1 MPRFPKSG
9 ADNGAFNMNIITSDI
24 TYMKD
29 TFCIAG
35 WSPSTSDMKRLMI
48 KGHHWH
54 DKDLKKI
61 GKYASLNVTILPE
74 EGGRNYPHKTE
85 DTIIDDNFKVIHH
98 YEDPKALAKDLKQA
112 TSATIAEAFQG
123 KIKKRS
129 YVPFKTKCPS
139 LGGVIL
145 PAQNIEFFKRDGKLR
160 VNLLDHDGQKYDLR
174 VTCKYLRDVLD
185 PMSAKELEAFKDDVL
200 NSEQMAH
207 VRVGLAK
214 PYVYKDSNC
223 YLMCNGVFFYDE

>member
-1 MPRFPKSG
+1 MPRFNRSG
-9 ADNGAFNMNIITSDI
+9 ADDDTFLINVITSDI

-29 TFCIAG
+29 TFCVAG
-35 WSPSTSDMKRLMI
+35 WCPEASQMKRLMI
-48 KGHHWH
+48 DGHHW
-54 DKDLKKI
+54 DNKDLKKV
-61 GKYASLNVTILPE
+61 GKYSVLNVRVLPK

-85 DTIIDDNFKVIHH
+85 DTWIDQDFKVVRQ
-98 YEDPKALAKDLKQA
+98 YDDPAKLAKDLKRS
-112 TSATIAEAFQG
+112 TSKTIDAAFQG
-123 KIKKRS
+123 NLKERS
-129 YVPFKTKCPS
+129 YVPFKTECPS

-145 PAQNIEFFKRDGKLR
+145 PAANVQFFKKDGKLR
-160 VNLLDHDGQKYDLR
+160 VNLMDSDGAEYDLR

-185 PMSAKELEAFKDDVL
+185 AMPDKEFQAFVEEMKGGT
-200 NSEQMAH
+200 QTAH

>member
-1 MPRFPKSG
+1 MSG
-9 ADNGAFNMNIITSDI
+9 FKGKGSSDDPYQINIITSDI

-29 TFCIAG
+29 TLCVAG
-35 WSPSTSDMKRLMI
+35 WCPSTSQMKRLMI
-48 KGHHWH
+48 NGNHWSN
-54 DKDLKKI
+54 KDLKRI
-61 GKYASLNVTILPE
+61 GKYASLNVNVLPK

-85 DTIIDDNFKVIHH
+85 DTIIGDDFTVIRH
-98 YEDPKALAKDLKQA
+98 YDDPSILVKDLRQA
-112 TSATIAEAFQG
+112 TSKTVMDAFDG
-123 KIKKRS
+123 KLKKKS

-145 PAQNIEFFKRDGKLR
+145 PAQNVEFFKKDGKLR
-160 VNLLDHDGQKYDLR
+160 VNLLDHDSSKYDLR

-185 PMSAKELEAFKDDVL
+185 PMSSKDFESF
-200 NSEQMAH
+200 NEEMQGSSKKAH

-223 YLMCNGVFFYDE
+223 YLMCNGVFFYND

>member
-1 MPRFPKSG
+1 MSRFPR
-9 ADNGAFNMNIITSDI
+9 NGVDDDAYQINVITSDI

-29 TFCIAG
+29 TYCVAG
-35 WSPSTSDMKRLMI
+35 WSPSTGQMKRLMI
-48 KGHHWH
+48 NGNHWS

-61 GKYASLNVTILPE
+61 GKYASLNVSVIPK
-74 EGGRNYPHKTE
+74 EGARDYPHKTE
-85 DTIIDDNFKVIHH
+85 DTNIDDNFKVVRH
-98 YEDPKALAKDLKQA
+98 YENPEILAKDLRPA
-112 TSATIAEAFQG
+112 TSANIQKAFDGNLKEQ
-123 KIKKRS
+123 S
-129 YVPFKTKCPS
+129 YVPFKTECPS

-145 PAQNIEFFKRDGKLR
+145 PAKNVRFSKKDGKLR
-160 VNLLDHDGQKYDLR
+160 VNLLDNDKTEYDVR

-185 PMSAKELEAFKDDVL
+185 PMSAKEFGEFKADME
-200 NSEQMAH
+200 NSDKKAH

>member
-1 MPRFPKSG
+1 MSRLGKMSPNDPHQI
-9 ADNGAFNMNIITSDI
+9 NVITSDI

-35 WSPSTSDMKRLMI
+35 WCPSTAQMKRLMI
-48 KGHHWH
+48 NGSHWEK
-54 DKDLKKI
+54 KDLKKI
-61 GKYASLNVTILPE
+61 GKYASLNVNVLPK

-85 DTIIDDNFKVIHH
+85 DTIIDENFQVIRH
-98 YEDPKALAKDLKQA
+98 YDDPNLLAKHLKGA
-112 TSATIAEAFQG
+112 VSETIDAALKG
-123 KIKKRS
+123 NLKDKS
-129 YVPFKTKCPS
+129 YVKFKTKCPS

-145 PAQNIEFFKRDGKLR
+145 PASNIKFFKKDNKLR
-160 VNLLDHDGQKYDLR
+160 AVILDSDGSEYDLR
-174 VTCKYLRDVLD
+174 VTCKYLRDLMD
-185 PMSAKELEAFKDDVL
+185 NMSTKEFEEFA
-200 NSEQMAH
+200 NQMRNGNQKAH